1 MFTRFTESTCVP
13 SLRPVEAECFP
24 KCCCSV
30 TECNA
35 QLQISRF
42 YFIVDTQK
50 KKKRVKDYPKNT
62 WKHDILLNFCGTEND
77 GCLGISTEQ
86 NYQEVYQY
94 FSEKLGKI

>member
-13 SLRPVEAECFP
+13 SLRPVEAECCP
-24 KCCCSV
+24 KCCSV
-30 TECNA
+30 TEYNA

-42 YFIVDTQK
+42 YFIVGTQK
-50 KKKRVKDYPKNT
+50 KTKRVKDYPKNT
-62 WKHDILLNFCGTEND
+62 GKHDILLN
-77 GCLGISTEQ
+77 GCLWISTEQ

>member
-13 SLRPVEAECFP
+13 SLRPVEAECCP
-24 KCCCSV
+24 KCCYSV
-30 TECNA
+30 TEYNA

-42 YFIVDTQK
+42 YFIVSTQK
-50 KKKRVKDYPKNT
+50 KTKRVKDYPKNT
-62 WKHDILLNFCGTEND
+62 EKHDILLN
-77 GCLGISTEQ
+77 GCLWISTEQ